1 MKFLLSLL
9 RYIIVLALVAGVIG
23 AVFYIKSIQLAPKEP
38 PMFPPEAI
46 TTEKVELREWPQ
58 SLRAVGEV
66 RERTGV
72 QVSTELGGIITKIA
86 FESGQKVNQGDLLI
100 ELDRSNEEA
109 QIKSAEAALRLA
121 EINLKRSRE
130 LLAERA
136 ISESE
141 FDTAEATADEAQ
153 ARVEALQATI
163 AKKTIRAPFTGR
175 LGIRLVNLGQYLN
188 PGSKIV
194 GIQDLSTVYAYFT
207 LPQRYLA
214 QVAEGQRVELST
226 DAYPDD
232 IFVGELFAI
241 EPSVDRSARQIE
253 MLGIFQNADERLRP
267 GMYAEVEVIMPEPK
281 QVVAVPRPAIYY
293 QSYGNTIF
301 VVKPAEEGQGLVVE
315 ERMVRLGQSRGDYV
329 EVLNDLEAG
338 ETVATSAVFKLSD
351 GRAVMEQNQM
361 ALNFSETP
369 NPEDS

>member
-1 MKFLLSLL
+1 MKLSLTIL
-9 RYIIVLALVAGVIG
+9 RYVIVLAVVAGIIG
-23 AVFYIKSIQLAPKEP
+23 GIFYVKSIQLAPQDP
-38 PMFPPEAI
+38 PAFPPEAV
-46 TTEKVELREWPQ
+46 TTEKVEQREWPQ
-58 SLRAVGEV
+58 FLRAVGEV
-66 RERTGV
+66 RQRTGV
-72 QVSTELGGIITKIA
+72 KVSTELGGIITKIA
-86 FESGQKVNQGDLLI
+86 FESGQKVTQGDILI
-100 ELDRSNEEA
+100 ELDRSNELANIRSA
-109 QIKSAEAALRLA
+109 QATLRLA
-121 EINLKRSRE
+121 EINLKRTRE

-141 FDTAEATADEAQ
+141 FDTAEATADEAK

-175 LGIRLVNLGQYLN
+175 LGIRQVNLGQYLN
-188 PGSKIV
+188 PGTEIV
-194 GIQDLSTVYAYFT
+194 DIQDLSTVYAYFS

-214 QVAEGQRVELST
+214 QVQEGQRVELST

-232 IFVGELFAI
+232 SFVGELFAI
-241 EPSVDRSARQIE
+241 EPSVSRAARQIE
-253 MLGIFQNADERLRP
+253 MLGVFQNADERLRP
-267 GMYAEVEVIMPEPK
+267 GMYAEVKVIMPEPK
-281 QVVAVPRPAIYY
+281 TVVAVPRPAVYY

-301 VVKPAEEGQGLVVE
+301 VVKPAEEGEGLVVE

-369 NPEDS
+369 SPEDS